1 MWRHDK
7 SKHFH
12 ISWVSQNLSID
23 KFDLVRYRQSD
34 VLRSEDFEMVG
45 RVDSVFGT
53 SFKKKSDLS
62 SFFPYLRDDFHYQ
75 NKFLGN
81 SKKNDRG
88 PN

>member
-1 MWRHDK
+1 
-7 SKHFH
+7 
-12 ISWVSQNLSID
+12 
-23 KFDLVRYRQSD
+23 
-34 VLRSEDFEMVG
+34 MVG

-81 SKKNDRG
+81 SKKKKTIEGRINRFHSTDVRTA
-88 PN
+88 